1 MAVNYDRQNDQLKG
15 IRYQKMR
22 VDKIVSGLD
31 FNDNCIVTGGIDVT
45 FSNNAKVA
53 NRKLIL
59 ENIIKRLV
67 QENTRPVVV
76 FYKSPYLITQFL
88 EWYRKQNI
96 RRKCSVISSSM
107 IMKGTRGDNRRLA
120 PFGGMLSEEIIY
132 TVKAMSTFMS
142 IPFDQYSETYF
153 EYLMAIIRK
162 AGYSMNFENIMVL
175 ISKSDE
181 ELSILSKSLGLITES
196 KFFAKAVNGSEAVK
210 RVLKEMNNYFQSYYN
225 QDGIEKINIC
235 YEVRNNNVLF
245 VEIDDQYQTE
255 ILEYLCNELKCC
267 SKKCPYIVLDDI
279 LIKNNSNFEDY
290 LLQSTGLRFCIGAM
304 DVSVVLSKDALDD
317 FLSQTQTKFLLHYDN
332 TTAAEK
338 ITASIGYYY
347 HMKVSEEETANREAF
362 NLLNSSISKGYSVT
376 DEKRLI
382 IEGTDLINLSA
393 EQMFLIDSN
402 SGRFFIDGLL

>member
-225 QDGIEKINIC
+225 QDCIEKINIC
-235 YEVRNNNVLF
+235 SEVRNNNVLF

-255 ILEYLCNELKCC
+255 ILEYFCNELKCC

-376 DEKRLI
+376 DENRLI

>member
-15 IRYQKMR
+15 IRYQKTR

-225 QDGIEKINIC
+225 RDCTEKINIC
-235 YEVRNNNVLF
+235 SEVRNNNVLF

-255 ILEYLCNELKCC
+255 ILEYFCNELKCC
-267 SKKCPYIVLDDI
+267 SKNVH
-279 LIKNNSNFEDY
+279 
-290 LLQSTGLRFCIGAM
+290 T
-304 DVSVVLSKDALDD
+304 
-317 FLSQTQTKFLLHYDN
+317 
-332 TTAAEK
+332 
-338 ITASIGYYY
+338 
-347 HMKVSEEETANREAF
+347 
-362 NLLNSSISKGYSVT
+362 
-376 DEKRLI
+376 
-382 IEGTDLINLSA
+382 
-393 EQMFLIDSN
+393 
-402 SGRFFIDGLL
+402 

>member
-107 IMKGTRGDNRRLA
+107 IMKGTRGDNLRLA

-225 QDGIEKINIC
+225 QDCIEKINIC
-235 YEVRNNNVLF
+235 SEVRNNNVLF

-255 ILEYLCNELKCC
+255 ILEYFCNELKCC